1 MHRSARTLV
10 LTILAV
16 YFVALGAF
24 MAYSVQQFPTREVLA
39 IFQRTWIVTNGLY
52 LFIDRLIPVQLT
64 AVVLAFSLLVST
76 ARSQARVS
84 FFDLIRPVLVV
95 VIVTAVL
102 YTAAAGLAAPMLA
115 GARDDVEYRSD
126 LAESLLN
133 DADEAADRDEWARAA
148 TEYEAYLAIDP
159 SDSEVEA
166 KLADA
171 RGELADAVTTDQQDR
186 EQIAAGYELTNQSVE
201 QLVDTAQEAL
211 AGEDYI
217 SAHYWAQ
224 LALELD
230 PGRPEA
236 QDILREANR
245 RMTSLELS
253 NLDERERAVYERKRD
268 AYQAMDNGEIF
279 KAHRIFSELAEE
291 LPRDGDVQRYLPQV
305 EKELREVAFFA
316 EEIERNMHLPGSSD
330 ILFTTAGDDDTADR
344 RFVSIRGLVTTRAG
358 TYAREVEVIDVAANG
373 EVRRHLQAP
382 YAKLRAGRLILQAV
396 ERGTDRIVFQPRYRV
411 PPADGEELPYVEVMH
426 SARELHALRDTG
438 PRFSGVGVAELLM
451 MEDFFPRLGYSV
463 DGVRLALA
471 MHLVRPFSFVILSF
485 FALGAGWAWRTR
497 YIARPP
503 ILVLAVLPAIPLIL
517 SIVTTLYHY
526 LHRVVLGLIVPLGD
540 FIPLIIATVL
550 IEALLLLVSLAV
562 LAGQSSS

>member
-1 MHRSARTLV
+1 
-10 LTILAV
+10 
-16 YFVALGAF
+16 

-64 AVVLAFSLLVST
+64 AVILAFSLLVRT
-76 ARSQARVS
+76 TRSQARVS

-133 DADEAADRDEWARAA
+133 DADEAADRNEWARAA

-171 RGELADAVTTDQQDR
+171 RGELADAVTADQQDR
-186 EQIAAGYELTNQSVE
+186 EQTPAGYELTNQSVE
-201 QLVDTAQEAL
+201 QLVDRAQEAL

-224 LALELD
+224 LVLELD

-253 NLDERERAVYERKRD
+253 NLEERERAVYERKRD
-268 AYQAMDNGEIF
+268 AYQAMDNGDIF
-279 KAHRIFSELAEE
+279 RAHRIFSELAEE
-291 LPRDGDVQRYLPQV
+291 FPRDGDVQRYLPQV
-305 EKELREVAFFA
+305 ARELREVAFFA
-316 EEIERNMHLPGSSD
+316 DEIERNMHLPGSSD

-344 RFVSIRGLVTTRAG
+344 RFVSIRGLVSTRAG
-358 TYAREVEVIDVAANG
+358 TYAREVEVVDVAANG

-382 YAKLRAGRLILQAV
+382 YGKLRAGRLILQGV
-396 ERGTDRIVFQPRYRV
+396 ERGTDRIVFRPTYRV
-411 PPADGEELPYVEVMH
+411 PPADGEEPAYVEVMH

-438 PRFSGVGVAELLM
+438 PRFTGVGVAELLM
-451 MEDFFPRLGYSV
+451 MEDLFPRLGYSV

-485 FALGAGWAWRTR
+485 FALAAGWAWRTR

-517 SIVTTLYHY
+517 SIVTTLYRY
-526 LHRVVLGLIVPLGD
+526 LHRVLLGLIVPLGD
-540 FIPLIIATVL
+540 FTPLIIATVL

>member
-1 MHRSARTLV
+1 VHRSVRTLV

-16 YFVALGAF
+16 YFVALAAF

-171 RGELADAVTTDQQDR
+171 RGQLTEAVTTDQQER
-186 EQIAAGYELTNQSVE
+186 EQTPAGYELTNQSVE

-382 YAKLRAGRLILQAV
+382 YAKLRAGRLILKAV
-396 ERGTDRIVFQPRYRV
+396 ERGTERIVFQPRYRV

-485 FALGAGWAWRTR
+485 FALAAGWAWRTR

-526 LHRVVLGLIVPLGD
+526 LHRVLLGLIVPLGD